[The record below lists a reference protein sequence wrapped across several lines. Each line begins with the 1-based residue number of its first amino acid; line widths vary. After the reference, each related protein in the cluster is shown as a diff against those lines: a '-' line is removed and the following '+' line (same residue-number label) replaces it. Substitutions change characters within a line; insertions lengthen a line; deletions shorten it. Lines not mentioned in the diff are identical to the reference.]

1 MWLAPPFAYAGFD
14 MNSPEKKIHILGAG
28 GFIGGYLAAHLSR
41 SGSGK
46 VTGYSSLDCNLLDS
60 SSIASALDR
69 LNEYDV
75 LVVTS
80 AITRLVDNSPV
91 AMTKN
96 VSMIKNLCD
105 FLMDKRISQI
115 VFLSTVDVYGLI
127 QEDVVVNEQLP
138 PNPNDHYSLSKLTSE
153 NILRK
158 ECETKSVPL
167 TILRLPGVY
176 GPGDKG
182 KSTISALVTS
192 AEQTGKIT
200 ISGDGRCL
208 RDFVYVAD
216 LCRLI
221 NFIVKEEIS
230 LTVNVA
236 SGQSHC
242 IIDIANFIKSKIGR
256 GCVLS
261 FESAQRGEI
270 PERTR
275 DMLFD
280 TALLRSHFPAMEFT
294 PIYRGIENYLEH
306 LALLQ
311 DE

>member
-1 MWLAPPFAYAGFD
+1 MS
-14 MNSPEKKIHILGAG
+14 SPKKNFHILGAG
-28 GFIGGYLAAHLSR
+28 GFIGGYLAAHLSV
-41 SGSGK
+41 SVSEK

-69 LNEYDV
+69 LNDDDV
-75 LVVTS
+75 LIVTS
-80 AITRLVDNSPV
+80 AITRLVDNSPGS
-91 AMTKN
+91 MTKN
-96 VSMIKNLCD
+96 VSMITNLCD
-105 FLMDKRISQI
+105 FLMDKMISNVI
-115 VFLSTVDVYGLI
+115 FLSTVDVYGI
-127 QEDVVVNEQLP
+127 IKDDVIINEHLS
-138 PNPNDHYSLSKLTSE
+138 PNPNDHYSLAKLTSE

-158 ECETKSVPL
+158 WCKIKSVPL

-182 KSTISALVTS
+182 KSTISALVSS
-192 AEQTGKIT
+192 AQQTGKIT
-200 ISGDGRCL
+200 IIGNGRCM

-221 NFIVKEEIS
+221 NFVVKEKIT

-261 FESAQRGEI
+261 FESVQPGVI

-275 DMLFD
+275 NMAFD
-280 TALLRSHFPAMEFT
+280 TVLLRSHFPAMQFT